1 MRVLL
6 HAGFH
11 KTGTTTV
18 QQALYRNRDTLAP
31 HLRLLPRARM
41 AAAGKAAQAWSAGGD
56 PFDLALFGYELAQ
69 VMEEWDSDDP
79 RPVVMSAED
88 LCGHMPGR
96 DSVETYAA
104 TAPLMQAI
112 ADTLAAVHPKAA
124 PVFYFSTRGAEDWLA
139 SAHAQHLRASRM
151 TLSAKA
157 FCDRFRGAADLDAL
171 AEGIAAALAPLPVHH
186 CALEQSRGR
195 PLGPLDPLLDLLD
208 LPEGLRDRLEPQPPA
223 NPALPPDCAEDLLA
237 LNRSDLDDAALRE
250 AKRALIAER
259 A

>member
-18 QQALYRNRDTLAP
+18 QQALYRNRDALAA
-31 HLRLLPRARM
+31 HLRLVPRARM
-41 AAAGKAAQAWSAGGD
+41 APAGKAAQAWSAGGD

-69 VMEEWDSDDP
+69 VMEGWDGDDP
-79 RPVVMSAED
+79 RPVVISAED

-96 DSVETYAA
+96 AGVETYAA
-104 TAPLMQAI
+104 TAPLMQTVAE
-112 ADTLAAVHPKAA
+112 TLAAMHPKAV
-124 PVFYFSTRGAEDWLA
+124 PVFYFSTRGAEGWLA
-139 SAHAQHLRASRM
+139 SAYAQHLRASRM

-157 FCDRFRGAADLDAL
+157 FSEQFRDAADLASMV
-171 AEGIAAALAPLPVHH
+171 EGIAAALAPLPVHH
-186 CALEQSRGR
+186 CALEQSRTR

-208 LPEGLRDRLEPQPPA
+208 LPEGVRNGLEPQPPA
-223 NPALPPDCAEDLLA
+223 NPALPPDCVKDLLA

-250 AKRALIAER
+250 AKRALIEER

>member
-31 HLRLLPRARM
+31 HLRLVPRARM
-41 AAAGKAAQAWSAGGD
+41 APAGKAAQAWSAGGD
-56 PFDLALFGYELAQ
+56 PIDLALFGYEVAQ
-69 VMEEWDSDDP
+69 VMEEWDGDDP
-79 RPVVMSAED
+79 RPVVISAED

-96 DSVETYAA
+96 DGVETYAA
-104 TAPLMQAI
+104 TAPLMQTI
-112 ADTLAAVHPKAA
+112 AETLTAVQPKAA

-139 SAHAQHLRASRM
+139 SAYAQHLRASRM
-151 TLSAKA
+151 TLSARA
-157 FCDRFRGAADLDAL
+157 FCDRFRGAADLTSVV
-171 AEGIAAALAPLPVHH
+171 EGIAAALAPLPVHH
-186 CALEQSRGR
+186 CALEQSRTR

-208 LPEGLRDRLEPQPPA
+208 LPEGLRAGLEPQPPA
-223 NPALPPDCAEDLLA
+223 NLALPADCAGELLA
-237 LNRSDLDDAALRE
+237 LNRSDLDDGALRD
-250 AKRALIAER
+250 AKRALIAEY

>member
-31 HLRLLPRARM
+31 HLRLVPRARM
-41 AAAGKAAQAWSAGGD
+41 APAGKAAQAWSAGGD
-56 PFDLALFGYELAQ
+56 PIDLALFGYELAQ
-69 VMEEWDSDDP
+69 VMEGWDGDDP
-79 RPVVMSAED
+79 RPVVISAED

-96 DSVETYAA
+96 DGVETYAA
-104 TAPLMQAI
+104 TAPLMQAV
-112 ADTLAAVHPKAA
+112 AETLAAVQPKAA
-124 PVFYFSTRGAEDWLA
+124 PVFYFSTRGAGDWLA
-139 SAHAQHLRASRM
+139 SAYAQHLRASRM
-151 TLSAKA
+151 TLSAKS
-157 FCDRFRGAADLDAL
+157 FCDRFRGAADLVAVV
-171 AEGIAAALAPLPVHH
+171 EGIAAALAPLPVHH
-186 CALEQSRGR
+186 CALEQSRAR

-208 LPEGLRDRLEPQPPA
+208 LPEGLRAGLETQPPT
-223 NPALPPDCAEDLLA
+223 NLALPADCAQGLLA

-250 AKRALIAER
+250 AKRALIAEH